1 MSSNMYH
8 LTQVQVFT
16 EVLPSGRW
24 SKTYMLPGTTLMS
37 VPGHD
42 SAGNIAPW
50 NSVRLFRVWAAPMFY
65 DLALGDTSPNEGGDG
80 PGYNHWSGWVYLPVD
95 AVQEGAWVAK

>member
-1 MSSNMYH
+1 MQPTMYH
-8 LTQVQVFT
+8 LTQVQTFT

-24 SKTYMLPGTTLMS
+24 SKTYMLPGTTLMT

-50 NSVRLFRVWAAPMFY
+50 NSVRLFRVWAAPMFF
-65 DLALGDTSPNEGGDG
+65 DRERVVGTADQEMNSQDFI
-80 PGYNHWSGWVYLPVD
+80 HWSGWVYLPVE
-95 AVQEGAWVAK
+95 AVEVGAWIAK